1 MIAASSHL
9 GTSDLATS
17 NLSTSYLAADA
28 TAPLTTAGP
37 AQLVIAALVGIAAI
51 VALIVWGKLH
61 PFLSLM
67 LGSAVLA
74 LVAGIGLTDTFTAF
88 TKGVGSTVG
97 GTGVLIALGAII
109 GMLLVKSGGA
119 DAIVEGFL
127 DRTTAGKLPWVMAAL
142 AFVIGI
148 PLFFEV
154 GVVLLIPVVMLAA
167 KRARQPVILLGI
179 PALAGLSALHGLVP
193 PHPGP
198 LIAIDALGA
207 NLGLTLGLGLIVAV
221 PCVVLAGPVA
231 GKFMARWVP
240 IPAPDTFTA
249 GEPVAEEDRPGVAVS
264 LSVVLLPVVL
274 MLLRT
279 LVETAWAGGTGNP
292 AHSLVMFAGTPLV
305 ALLAT
310 SLYAMWVLG
319 MRGGRGLKEVSDLV
333 GASFAGIAG
342 ILLIVGAGGGFKETL
357 VASGV
362 AGVIGDWLSGAAISP
377 LLAAWLVA
385 VFIRLATGS
394 ATVATITAAGIMAPI
409 ATGLDPATT
418 ALMVLAIGAGS
429 VFFSHV
435 NDAGFWLVKEY
446 FGMTVPQ
453 TLKTWSLM
461 ETILSVVGLITV
473 MLLGLVV

>member
-1 MIAASSHL
+1 MN
-9 GTSDLATS
+9 TATM
-17 NLSTSYLAADA
+17 LLAADE
-28 TAPLTTAGP
+28 PLTTAGP
-37 AQLVIAALVGIAAI
+37 TQLITAALIGIAAI
-51 VALIVWGKLH
+51 VALIVWGKVH
-61 PFLSLM
+61 PFLALM

-74 LVAGIGLTDTFTAF
+74 LTAGIALTDTFTAF
-88 TKGVGSTVG
+88 TAGVGSTVG

-109 GMLLVKSGGA
+109 GTLLVKSGGA

-127 DRTTAGKLPWVMAAL
+127 HRTTPQKLPWVMAAL
-142 AFVIGI
+142 AFIIGI

-207 NLGLTLGLGLIVAV
+207 NLGVTLGLGLIVAV
-221 PCVVLAGPVA
+221 PCVILAGPVSA
-231 GKFMARWVP
+231 KFMAKWVP
-240 IPAPDTFTA
+240 IEAPDTFTT
-249 GEPVAEEDRPGVAVS
+249 GEPVPEEHRPGVAVS

-279 LVETAWAGGTGNP
+279 LVETVWAGGAGN
-292 AHSLVMFAGTPLV
+292 AFHGLLMFLGSPLV
-305 ALLAT
+305 ALLVT
-310 SLYAMWVLG
+310 SLYAMAVLG
-319 MRGGRGLKEVSDLV
+319 LRGGRGLKEVSDLV

-357 VASGV
+357 VESGV
-362 AGVIGDWLSGAAISP
+362 ADVIGDWLDGAAISP

-394 ATVATITAAGIMAPI
+394 ATVATITAAGIMSPI
-409 ATGLDPATT
+409 AAGLDPVTT

-461 ETILSVVGLITV
+461 ETILSVVGLV
-473 MLLGLVV
+473 SVLLLGLVV

>member
-1 MIAASSHL
+1 MIAA
-9 GTSDLATS
+9 TS
-17 NLSTSYLAADA
+17 LSATSYLAADA
-28 TAPLTTAGP
+28 TAPLTSAGP

-51 VALIVWGKLH
+51 VVLIVWGKLH

-249 GEPVAEEDRPGVAVS
+249 GDPVAEEDRPGVAVS

-279 LVETAWAGGTGNP
+279 LVETAWAGGAGNP

-409 ATGLDPATT
+409 ATGLDPVTT

-461 ETILSVVGLITV
+461 ETILSVVGLVTV